1 MYLYL
6 YLYLYLSPHLSQRGR
21 QRGRWCWESASRTL
35 QLQSS
40 SVRPK
45 KSTRERSVDAW
56 FWCFSKLKMKA
67 MARYTFIKR
76 IERCLSNGKFPF
88 HVHVSSDNPRLR
100 VLGRSL
106 QCKLRDSWGQLRFST
121 LKTSRRRWK
130 KVFQKIWT
138 YFAKKCIIIDNL
150 NENHNCT
157 KCTNRY

>member
-1 MYLYL
+1 
-6 YLYLYLSPHLSQRGR
+6 
-21 QRGRWCWESASRTL
+21 
-35 QLQSS
+35 
-40 SVRPK
+40 
-45 KSTRERSVDAW
+45 
-56 FWCFSKLKMKA
+56 MKA

-130 KVFQKIWT
+130 KVFQKIEHILQKMHN
-138 YFAKKCIIIDNL
+138 YGQFECQSRNVPL
-150 NENHNCT
+150 N
-157 KCTNRY
+157 TNNAHWGLKILTEDFSPQIPPMNPMAIFRYSFGSVPLQKSSSMFWWKDLPQCYQ